1 MKEFKCK
8 YCGKIFSSKHK
19 LAGHTTHCKLNPNY
33 DINREKCKQNI
44 SKSNKNNLNK
54 NNKNNEIRNDLF
66 CQYCNKQC
74 KSLNSLHNHERLC
87 KFNPNRVKSSFVKHN
102 KINKNDNYVWNKGL
116 TKFSDDRVN
125 KQSNTLKN
133 KYKTGELVSPNKG
146 RKYTESEKKHLS
158 EVRKKYLMEH
168 PEKVPYLINHHS
180 KVSYPEKYFKELFES
195 DDFFKD
201 IKTEYRVGLYSLD
214 FAIPEL
220 LIDIEIDGEQHYVD
234 SKIIQHD
241 QIRSNN
247 LEQLGW
253 FIYRI
258 RWSKYS
264 KLNKIEKQEVINGL
278 KNNINLI
285 KMSRDM
291 GIVAPIGR
299 AGA

>member
-1 MKEFKCK
+1 MSFICK
-8 YCGKIFSSKHK
+8 YCKKE
-19 LAGHTTHCKLNPNY
+19 CKN
-33 DINREKCKQNI
+33 C
-44 SKSNKNNLNK
+44 
-54 NNKNNEIRNDLF
+54 
-66 CQYCNKQC
+66 
-74 KSLNSLHNHERLC
+74 NSLRNHERLC
-87 KFNPNRVKSSFVKHN
+87 KYNPNRQESPFVKFN
-102 KINKNDNYVWNKGL
+102 KLKTDGIINVWNKGL
-116 TKFSDDRVN
+116 TKETDERIKKSRE
-125 KQSNTLKN
+125 KLKLRYKN
-133 KYKTGELVSPNKG
+133 KEIISPNLGK
-146 RKYTESEKKHLS
+146 KHTELEKKHLS
-158 EVRKKYLMEH
+158 EVRKKYLTEH

-180 KVSYPEKYFKELFES
+180 KISYPEQYFKELFES

-264 KLNKIEKQEVINGL
+264 KLNKTEKQEVIKDL
-278 KNNINLI
+278 KNNINRI
-285 KMSRDM
+285 KCNKT
-291 GIVAPIGR
+291 G
-299 AGA
+299 